1 MKQAFHQQS
10 YARRFDVLGDI
21 AEPKFEEWARANN
34 IAFVRFGYNR
44 PPFKRDW
51 QIAEHI
57 RLMPDYL
64 CEPEKGPHFLVEVK
78 GCKLKRRKGD
88 EANADIKIKEVT
100 LNALEEWHSTQHVYF
115 WIYDSGYKMWTFV
128 PLDHIEAACLSA
140 EKKQFETDNK
150 WYYSLSRDKFSWK
163 SIGELL

>member
-1 MKQAFHQQS
+1 MAAFHQQN

-21 AEPKFEEWARANN
+21 AEPKFEEWAKANT

-64 CEPEKGPHFLVEVK
+64 CEPKKGPHFLVEVK

-88 EANADIKIKEVT
+88 ESNADIKIKEVT
-100 LNALEEWHSTQHVYF
+100 LEALFKWSLEQPVRF
-115 WIYDSGYKMWTFV
+115 WIYDSGYNMWTFV
-128 PLDHIEAACLSA
+128 PLTDVLAATVNA

-150 WYYSLSRDKFSWK
+150 WYFSLPREAFQWK
-163 SIGELL
+163 KIGELL